1 MSKDE
6 KAFETLLGPSL
17 QVTNK
22 EGEVILSL
30 KRKGLRYGQ
39 LYYLF
44 EIHMDRVDPEKL
56 GKFQVTWEM
65 IKSLAKKLSIPLYK
79 IDEVYAGVQSQLT
92 TLSEQ
97 GKPPKIG
104 EPFDI
109 KIDILDHATGLIH
122 KLTFCITATPK

>member
-22 EGEVILSL
+22 QGEVVLSL
-30 KRKGLRYGQ
+30 KRKGLKYGQ

-44 EIHMDRVDPEKL
+44 EMHMDRVEPEKL
-56 GKFQVTWEM
+56 SRFQTVWEM
-65 IKSLAKKLSIPLYK
+65 IKSLAKNMGIPLYNADDVLACVK
-79 IDEVYAGVQSQLT
+79 SHLSQ
-92 TLSEQ
+92 Q
-97 GKPPKIG
+97 GEPPKLG

-109 KIDILDHATGLIH
+109 KIDILDHATGKTN
-122 KLTFCITATPK
+122 KLTVGVTAIPK